1 MLVEERF
8 IINWSGGTEIGCGI
22 LVGSP
27 MVPMRECCFADH
39 APGMAADVFDAKGHS
54 VVGEVGEL
62 VLTRP
67 WPSMTRGLWLD
78 PERYLETYWS
88 RWPGV
93 WLHGDR
99 AMRYDDGSWEL
110 LGRSDDVLKIAGK
123 RLWPAEVESVV
134 TDSNEIIMA
143 AAVGIP
149 DPIRG
154 EVLAL
159 MKVPSLVARG
169 SDPDGHVNEPGSSL
183 HKAPS
188 L

>member
-1 MLVEERF
+1 MGPLAIVGVLSLGASLAMFQGTPDFPDPDRLWQWVNRHDLSSLRKLGSTGEPWTASSWRWLHRYVGRGKIP

-78 PERYLETYWS
+78 PERYLRDLLVTLARSLAPWRS
-88 RWPGV
+88 CDTV
-93 WLHGDR
+93 W
-99 AMRYDDGSWEL
+99 
-110 LGRSDDVLKIAGK
+110 
-123 RLWPAEVESVV
+123 
-134 TDSNEIIMA
+134 
-143 AAVGIP
+143 
-149 DPIRG
+149 
-154 EVLAL
+154 
-159 MKVPSLVARG
+159 
-169 SDPDGHVNEPGSSL
+169 
-183 HKAPS
+183 
-188 L
+188 